1 MNASAGGQ
9 CQREKSRT
17 AKPKAISDDPASA
30 ASSIPNS
37 NLQTTS
43 TAPIK
48 ADLIVDDSST
58 SIVDGKGAPKYA
70 LDFLLHLL
78 CPTFS
83 LFMKVSCG

>member
-30 ASSIPNS
+30 IPSS